1 MNNKDIKDNRF
12 YKFSSLVLSKLEDMN
27 ILERGQFSSDYDK
40 AGPLPSSFKCIPLDD
55 NDFSPQLVVNEFRDL
70 CDAFKSEY
78 NVEPKISVLYPNTGF
93 IGWHT
98 NANQNMFNAICTFSE
113 NGNGVFKYIDNK
125 EIIEVKD
132 IEGWSV
138 KQSAWFNESIPHM
151 AYTECNR
158 ITIAFTSSNK
168 TDIDNFINKLT

>member
-1 MNNKDIKDNRF
+1 
-12 YKFSSLVLSKLEDMN
+12 
-27 ILERGQFSSDYDK
+27 
-40 AGPLPSSFKCIPLDD
+40 
-55 NDFSPQLVVNEFRDL
+55 
-70 CDAFKSEY
+70 
-78 NVEPKISVLYPNTGF
+78 
-93 IGWHT
+93 
-98 NANQNMFNAICTFSE
+98 MFNAICTFSE